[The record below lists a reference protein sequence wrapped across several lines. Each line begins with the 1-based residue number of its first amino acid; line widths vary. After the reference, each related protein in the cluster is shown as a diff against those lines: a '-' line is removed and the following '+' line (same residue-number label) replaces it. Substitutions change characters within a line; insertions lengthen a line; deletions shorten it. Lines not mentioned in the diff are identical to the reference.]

1 MDILYFLVILILI
14 YLLNP
19 LKNPEKLLLTP
30 AITVSYIVLFSYL
43 LSNLN
48 IPMNKVYYLIPLFIL
63 LLYRLRSIRIEDT
76 IPKFDS
82 KKYLYL
88 TLILIFAL
96 YLGYAVFPDN
106 PATTTDIQFHS
117 YKTKAMMEEKTIFY
131 KTGKQVYDYYLFY
144 PAGTHSVL
152 YILSSKVRDI
162 LDSIQFLKY
171 YVLLLFVLGYY
182 LLGESIKRG
191 MGIFTALFLPLINMP
206 YLALNVLIANMLGY
220 SMMLFSMYLLLQYI
234 NKSDKK
240 YLYLFIILTSSLA
253 LIHIFPII
261 ILSLFLLSLTIYYII
276 FKKYREIVF
285 SWISYIISLLYA
297 LSMTYFRISKK
308 VVSHANIKHIGSE
321 PIVKT
326 LHNIL
331 AGLGIGY
338 LYIWREVSV
347 DPIGNTNTFLISL
360 VLTFLFILGVYNFIK
375 NRIHNGIPFIILLVL
390 LILNIVTL
398 KILKIPIPL
407 PFFNHQYDSARMAL
421 HIQAI
426 MPIFYGSGLY
436 YLYRRVES
444 IKNINIYNLIKP
456 LFVTFILLFAFF
468 SAHTNYEIL
477 KGIGERISVIDEND
491 LKVFEWMNKH
501 NISNQRILNF
511 GEDAGQYLPIY
522 TNNEPVYTFYSFATG
537 HTTFGGLSFDELLSS
552 VDNKNYTKFLE
563 ACKKENITYIYLSE
577 EMGKYDGGFF
587 NNTQYFEILYQVGN
601 AKIVKIKYN
610 NSEH

>member
-1 MDILYFLVILILI
+1 MDIFYFIPILILI

-30 AITVSYIVLFSYL
+30 AITLSYIVLFSYL

-48 IPMNKVYYLIPLFIL
+48 IPMEKILYIIPLMVL
-63 LLYRLRSIRIEDT
+63 LLYRLRSIKIED
-76 IPKFDS
+76 ILPKFDYR
-82 KKYLYL
+82 KHTY
-88 TLILIFAL
+88 LILILLFAL
-96 YLGYAVFPDN
+96 YMGYAVFPDN

-117 YKTKAMMEEKTIFY
+117 YKTKAMIEEKTIFY

-152 YILSSKVRDI
+152 YLLSSKVSDI
-162 LDSIQFLKY
+162 LNAIQFLKFY
-171 YVLLLFVLGYY
+171 ILLLFVLGYY
-182 LLGESIKRG
+182 LVGESIKRG

-206 YLALNVLIANMLGY
+206 YLISNVLIANVLGY
-220 SMMLFSMYLLLQYI
+220 SMMLYSMYLLLQYI
-234 NKSDKK
+234 NKKDRR
-240 YLYLFIILTSSLA
+240 YLFLFILLTSSLA

-261 ILSLFLLSLTIYYII
+261 ILSLFLLSLTIYHLVVRKYKEII
-276 FKKYREIVF
+276 LYWV
-285 SWISYIISLLYA
+285 SYIVSLIYA
-297 LSMTYFRISKK
+297 FIMTYFRIPRR
-308 VVSHANIKHIGSE
+308 VAHHAGIKHIGGE
-321 PIVKT
+321 PIIKT
-326 LHNIL
+326 IHNIL

-338 LYIWREVSV
+338 LYVWRDVSIK
-347 DPIGNTNTFLISL
+347 PISNTNTFLVSF
-360 VLTFLFILGVYNFIK
+360 VLTFLFMLGVYNFVK
-375 NRIHNGIPFIILLVL
+375 NRIKNGIPFILLL
-390 LILNIVTL
+390 IFLILNIVVI
-398 KILKIPIPL
+398 KILRIPIPL

-444 IKNINIYNLIKP
+444 IKNRDIYNLVKP
-456 LFVTFILLFAFF
+456 LFITFILLFAFF
-468 SAHTNYEIL
+468 SAYTNYEIL
-477 KGIGERISVIDEND
+477 KPIGERISVIHEND

-522 TNNEPVYTFYSFATG
+522 TTNEPVYTFYRFATG
-537 HTTFGGLSFDELLSS
+537 NTSFGGLSFDELLSS
-552 VDNKNYTKFLE
+552 VDNKNYTKFIE

-610 NSEH
+610 NSEN